1 MPEAYREER
10 PFEIL
15 GGKMVSM
22 SPRPA
27 INHNRIAGNIYRIFS
42 LFLKGKSC
50 EAFGDG
56 VDLFLSEE
64 DHFIPDGMVVC
75 DKNKIRTN
83 YISGAP
89 DLVVEVLSPGTARND
104 RWHKKNAY
112 EKAGVTEYWI
122 VDGANKT
129 VEVYL
134 LKDGSYYLDNAYS
147 LLPDYLLEQMTEK
160 QAAELATE
168 FKCHLFDGLII
179 RLEDIF
185 DRVL

>member
-1 MPEAYREER
+1 MPEAYREEH

-15 GGKMVSM
+15 GGRMVSM

-75 DKNKIRTN
+75 DKNKIRSN

-89 DLVVEVLSPGTARND
+89 DLVVEVLSPRTARND

-112 EKAGVTEYWI
+112 ETAGVTEYWI
-122 VDGANKT
+122 VERTKPLRCICSRREA
-129 VEVYL
+129 
-134 LKDGSYYLDNAYS
+134 
-147 LLPDYLLEQMTEK
+147 
-160 QAAELATE
+160 
-168 FKCHLFDGLII
+168 II
-179 RLEDIF
+179 WITPIHCCRITCWN
-185 DRVL
+185 R